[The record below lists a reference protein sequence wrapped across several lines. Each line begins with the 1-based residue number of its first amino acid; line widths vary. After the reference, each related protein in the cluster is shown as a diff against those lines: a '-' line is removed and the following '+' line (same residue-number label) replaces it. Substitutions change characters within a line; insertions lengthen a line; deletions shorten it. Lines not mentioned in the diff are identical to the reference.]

1 MTKEETIKEI
11 QELIGS
17 INEHQAN
24 MTKLQDSLRNAM
36 RGDVTMS
43 CLDDI
48 RSVLSGMSTTRV
60 NVEKAKKVVK
70 ARITARLKD

>member
-1 MTKEETIKEI
+1 MTREETVKEI
-11 QELIGS
+11 QDLIGS
-17 INEHQAN
+17 INEHQSN

-48 RSVLSGMSTTRV
+48 RSVLAGMTTTRS

-70 ARITARLKD
+70 ARIAARLKD